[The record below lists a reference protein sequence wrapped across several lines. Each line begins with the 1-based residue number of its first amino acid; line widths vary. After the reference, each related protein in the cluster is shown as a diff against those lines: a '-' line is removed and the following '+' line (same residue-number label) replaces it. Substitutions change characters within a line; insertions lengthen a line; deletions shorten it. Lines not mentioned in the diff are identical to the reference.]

1 MKNQGY
7 SVRNIDIALATYNGL
22 KFLPEQLDSLL
33 AQTEASTRVLIRD
46 DGSTD
51 GTVDLLKAYDKKFP
65 ERLSVLS
72 TDSTGEGASGNFSR
86 LLLSTDAPYVLL
98 CDQDDVWDLDK
109 VSASL
114 QCIQKLEAEFGK
126 DMPILVHTDLRVV
139 DRNLSLI
146 SASFFKFQNLDAQAN
161 SLKEL
166 LVQNMI
172 TGCTVIVNRALLSKA
187 LPVPADA
194 IMHDWWLALVA
205 AAFGKIGFVDRAT
218 MSYRQHGNNTV
229 GAKGWNLTLIAS
241 RLKQLLSGRGTADLL
256 RPGIVQAQAF
266 VERYKRAMSADQLLT
281 VNFMAN
287 LMDSIGIVRVISA
300 ARVGLCKQGALR
312 TLGFYWAL
320 LIARF

>member
-1 MKNQGY
+1 M
-7 SVRNIDIALATYNGL
+7 SRDAIDIALATYNGL

-33 AQTEASTRVLIRD
+33 SQTEPNTRILIRD

-51 GTVDLLKAYDKKFP
+51 GTMDLLKAYEKKFP
-65 ERLSVLS
+65 ERLCVLS
-72 TDSTGEGASGNFSR
+72 TDSCGEGASGNFSR

-109 VSASL
+109 VSVSL
-114 QCIQKLEAEFGK
+114 QCIRKLEVEFGEK
-126 DMPILVHTDLRVV
+126 MPILVHSDLRVV
-139 DRNLSLI
+139 DRNLSI
-146 SASFFKFQNLDAQAN
+146 NSASFFKFQNLDAQAN

-205 AAFGKIGFVDRAT
+205 SAFGKIGFVDRPT

-229 GAKGWNLTLIAS
+229 GAKGWNVALIAS
-241 RLKQLLSGRGTADLL
+241 RLKQLFSRRGAAGLL
-256 RPGIVQAQAF
+256 RPGILQAQAF
-266 VERYKRAMSADQLLT
+266 AQRYKRTVSNDQLLT
-281 VNFMAN
+281 VNCMAN
-287 LMDSIGIVRVISA
+287 LMDSIGIVRVTSA
-300 ARVGLCKQGALR
+300 ARAGLCKQGALR